1 MVKKKRGKRKRQ
13 RPSSKS
19 HRELLSKL
27 EEQSII
33 KRQETSDPPDSNE
46 AMSEVIMEFIKPF
59 MEYADTYKRVRILLI
74 FACLAWNASM
84 LPDDRAEAELEEMLN
99 DPSFSELHGEG
110 VRELLEGLIE
120 RRREHFAHHTRPI
133 ADYKLTDT
141 EDGITL
147 SITPFPDF
155 EKDIL
160 GKGFENEK

>member
-1 MVKKKRGKRKRQ
+1 MAKRKRRKRQ

-27 EEQSII
+27 A
-33 KRQETSDPPDSNE
+33 RQGALKQQEVPDPPDSNE
-46 AMSEVIMEFIKPF
+46 DMSAVMAEFIEPF
-59 MEYADTYKRVRILLI
+59 IEHADTYKKVRMLLM

-84 LPDDRAEAELEEMLN
+84 LSDDTAEAELEEMLN
-99 DPSFSELHGEG
+99 DPSFSELRGEK

-120 RRREHFAHHTRPI
+120 RRREHFAHYTRPI
-133 ADYKLTDT
+133 VDYKLTDT

-155 EKDIL
+155 GKDIL
-160 GKGFENEK
+160 GKGFKNEK